1 MQIPDLGQQ
10 ELKLPQALEK
20 VLAFKGERAREVGV
34 KPEDIE
40 AVEKGEIQHTVGL
53 GENCQVTPSTQ
64 QMSLQNYDY
73 EDEDDEEDVSSKSK
87 KEVG

>member
-1 MQIPDLGQQ
+1 MYLFHLCIFSQPPSSRPTPLMAIPDLGKQ

-40 AVEKGEIQHTVGL
+40 AVEKGSAQIDAQ
-53 GENCQVTPSTQ
+53 
-64 QMSLQNYDY
+64 
-73 EDEDDEEDVSSKSK
+73 
-87 KEVG
+87 

>member
-1 MQIPDLGQQ
+1 MQIPDLAKQ

-40 AVEKGEIQHTVGL
+40 AVEKGLFLSVIS
-53 GENCQVTPSTQ
+53 C
-64 QMSLQNYDY
+64 
-73 EDEDDEEDVSSKSK
+73 
-87 KEVG
+87 